1 MLSDIKI
8 LDLSTLLPGPYAS
21 MMLAD
26 LGAKILRVES
36 PTRVD
41 LVREMPPQ
49 LGGSSAAHQYLNRS
63 KKSIAL
69 DLKQPEAI
77 DIIKA
82 LVKEHDVVLEQFR
95 PGVMD
100 RLGIGYE
107 ALKAIN
113 PKIIYCAITGYGQT
127 GPYKN
132 RAGHDLNYLAIAG
145 ISSYSKRRTSTNSS
159 GNSNS

>member
-26 LGAKILRVES
+26 LGAKVLRVES

-41 LVREMPPQ
+41 LVREMSPQ
-49 LGGSSAAHQYLNRS
+49 VGASSAAHQYLNRS
-63 KKSIAL
+63 KESIAL

-77 DIIKA
+77 EIIKT
-82 LVKEHDVVLEQFR
+82 LIKEYDVVLEQFR

-107 ALKAIN
+107 ALKAVN
-113 PKIIYCAITGYGQT
+113 PNIIYCAITGYGQT
-127 GPYKN
+127 LSLI
-132 RAGHDLNYLAIAG
+132 HI
-145 ISSYSKRRTSTNSS
+145 
-159 GNSNS
+159 